1 MTELKYTWWK
11 SDKFYIGYWNEYPD
25 YMTQGLDQEELINNL
40 KSLLEDIRSNE
51 IPYIRKTETLLVA

>member
-11 SDKFYIGYWNEYPD
+11 SDIFYIGYWNEYPD

-51 IPYIRKTETLLVA
+51 IPYIRKTETLMVA